1 MNKRIR
7 TTILAACMMLMCLA
21 IPAALAATASVT
33 ISTDQIGT
41 VKSSKK
47 ALSSTAISGSVSSNT
62 ASTSQAQMTG
72 MIYTHGSVFEV
83 KRDSESVWAGG
94 YANLYWSNP
103 NSETG
108 QFDVRISSPGG
119 HKGSCSASN

>member
-7 TTILAACMMLMCLA
+7 TTILAACMMLLCLA

-47 ALSSTAISGSVSSNT
+47 ALSSTAISGSVSSK
-62 ASTSQAQMTG
+62 TG